1 MNDSVCRSLIE
12 KVNTEKNVQ
21 AHHDR
26 DVYRCKVVLQK
37 SLELLLKGVF
47 RINIQEEKK
56 EYKSQ
61 MYK

>member
-12 KVNTEKNVQ
+12 EVDAEKNVQ

-26 DVYRCKVVLQK
+26 NVYRCKVVLQK
-37 SLELLLKGVF
+37 SLELLLEDVF

-56 EYKSQ
+56 QYKSQ
-61 MYK
+61 MYR